1 MRNQASRWVAALA
14 LGLTL
19 CPAPGQAQQQH
30 HHHTHTGQPP
40 AVATL
45 GEVHFAVSCTPEA
58 QAAFND
64 AMKLQHSFWFQA
76 SRQAFQRV
84 LEQDQACAMAYWGQA
99 LSALDN
105 AFLPTPARNVA
116 EGRVLL
122 ERARQLGPRTE
133 REAAY
138 IEALAILF
146 SGDDVAG
153 RQARLEQHERAMARL
168 HERFPDDPEAAIYH
182 ALSLAMAAL
191 PTDRTHARQLRAGEI
206 LEREFTR
213 HPNHPGVAHYLIHTY
228 DVPALAR
235 RGLPAAEH
243 YAGIAPDAHHA
254 LHMPS
259 HIFTRV
265 GRWEASIETNRRSAE
280 NARGHSQTTEELHAL
295 DYMVYAYLQTGR
307 DGAARRVVE
316 GLGQYGRMDRP
327 VFIGPFALA
336 AMPARFAMERGAWAE
351 AAALEPR
358 QSGFLHVD
366 AITRFARGV
375 GLARSGRPDEAGP
388 ELEAL
393 RTAAASLRERGD
405 AYWAEQVDI
414 QRTAAE
420 GWAAYV
426 RGRREEGLAALR
438 EAAEREGRT
447 QKHIVTPG
455 PLAPAREQLGEMLLE
470 AGRAA
475 EALREFEAVAQ
486 TEPNRFRAVAGAARA
501 AERAGDA
508 GAARRHHAHLLEIAA
523 GAEEG
528 VRPEVEAARAYT
540 ARQ

>member
-1 MRNQASRWVAALA
+1 MQNQASRWVLA
-14 LGLTL
+14 LGLAL
-19 CPAPGQAQQQH
+19 CPTFVQAQQQH
-30 HHHTHTGQPP
+30 QHSHSGQPP
-40 AVATL
+40 AAATL

-84 LEQDQACAMAYWGQA
+84 LEHDPICAMAYWGQA
-99 LSALDN
+99 MSVLDN

-116 EGRVLL
+116 EGRALL

-153 RQARLEQHERAMARL
+153 RQARLEQHEQAMARL

-182 ALSLAMAAL
+182 ALSLGMAAL
-191 PTDRTHARQLRAGEI
+191 PTDRTYAKQLRAGEI
-206 LEREFTR
+206 LEREFAR
-213 HPNHPGVAHYLIHTY
+213 RPNHPGVAHYLIHTY
-228 DVPALAR
+228 DVPALAQ

-265 GRWEASIETNRRSAE
+265 GRWEASVETNRRSAE

-295 DYMVYAYLQTGR
+295 DYMVYAYLQTGQ

-316 GLGQYGRMDRP
+316 RLGQYGRMDRP

-351 AAALEPR
+351 AAALEPK

-366 AITRFARGV
+366 AIPRFARAV
-375 GLARSGRPDEAGP
+375 GLARSGRPEEAGP
-388 ELEAL
+388 EVEAL
-393 RTAAASLRERGD
+393 RVAAAALRERGD

-414 QRTAAE
+414 QRRAAE
-420 GWAAYV
+420 GWVAFS
-426 RGRREEGLAALR
+426 RGQREEGLAALR

-470 AGRAA
+470 AGRPA

-486 TEPNRFRAVAGAARA
+486 TEPNRFRAVSGAARA

-508 GAARRHHAHLLEIAA
+508 EATRRHYAHLLEIAA
-523 GAEEG
+523 RAEEG
-528 VRPEVEAARAYT
+528 ARPEVAAARAYT
-540 ARQ
+540 AKH